1 MVNDGWPYVV
11 VVHVLYATRKFP
23 PSTGGMETQ
32 SYDTWR
38 GLQEAGA
45 RVTLVHK
52 GRHDVHHVW
61 WIPFALTR
69 IWHVIRTDRPD
80 VVLLGDAFMNAI
92 ATRMLRAL
100 RMPHATMVMGLD
112 VTFDSN
118 IYRKFVVRH
127 LRSAPLIIAHS
138 RATAAAVRAAGVS
151 EDRMR
156 ILSLA
161 VEAPEVQA
169 PRAQARAALA
179 RDLGVD
185 PDATVLLTVGR
196 LVRRKGVAWFVDQ
209 VLPKVG
215 GNWVYLVAGEGAA
228 RARIESAVRRHGLA
242 DRVRLLGLVDDETR
256 ETLFCGADLFV
267 QPNIKVYG
275 DMEGFGLVN
284 VESAVRD
291 TPVLAARLE
300 GIQDAVS
307 DGETGWLV
315 PSEDADEW
323 RDRLSALVDDRPA
336 LADAGL
342 RFGENARKLYSLE
355 RYREEL
361 LGMLREVATDGTTAA
376 DLAPAPGHDHRHR
389 R

>member
-1 MVNDGWPYVV
+1 
-11 VVHVLYATRKFP
+11 
-23 PSTGGMETQ
+23 
-32 SYDTWR
+32 
-38 GLQEAGA
+38 
-45 RVTLVHK
+45 
-52 GRHDVHHVW
+52 VW

-92 ATRMLRAL
+92 ASPMLRVL
-100 RMPHATMVMGLD
+100 RIPHATMVMGLD

-118 IYRKFVVRH
+118 VYRKFVVRH
-127 LRSAPLIIAHS
+127 LRAAPLIIAHS

-156 ILSLA
+156 VLTLA

-169 PRAQARAALA
+169 PRPEARAALV
-179 RDLGVD
+179 RDLGLEPD
-185 PDATVLLTVGR
+185 PTVLLTVGR

-209 VLPKVG
+209 VLPRVG
-215 GNWVYLVAGEGAA
+215 GNWVYLVAGEGPA
-228 RARIESAVRRHGLA
+228 RARIEAAVRRHGLA
-242 DRVRLLGLVDDETR
+242 DRVRLLGLVTDETR
-256 ETLFCGADLFV
+256 ETLFRGADLFV

-300 GIQDAVS
+300 GIQDAVT

-355 RYREEL
+355 RYREQL
-361 LGMLREVATDGTTAA
+361 LGMLREVAADGTTAA
-376 DLAPAPGHDHRHR
+376 DLAPETDHRHR
-389 R
+389 W

>member
-1 MVNDGWPYVV
+1 M
-11 VVHVLYATRKFP
+11 VHVLYATRKFP

-52 GRHDVHHVW
+52 GWHDVHHVW

-69 IWHVIRTDRPD
+69 MWHVIRTDRPD

-92 ATRMLRAL
+92 ATRMLRVL
-100 RMPHATMVMGLD
+100 RMPHATLVMGLD

-118 IYRKFVVRH
+118 LYRKYVVRH
-127 LRSAPLIIAHS
+127 LRAAPLIIAHS

-151 EDRMR
+151 EGRMR
-156 ILSLA
+156 ILTLA
-161 VEAPEVQA
+161 VEAPDVQE
-169 PRAQARAALA
+169 PRSQARATLV
-179 RDLGVD
+179 RDLGLD

-209 VLPKVG
+209 VLPNVG
-215 GNWVYLVAGEGAA
+215 GNWVYVVAGEGPA
-228 RARIESAVRRHGLA
+228 RARIEAAVRRHRLG
-242 DRVRLLGLVDDETR
+242 DRVHLLGLVSDDRR
-256 ETLFCGADLFV
+256 ETLFRGADLFV
-267 QPNIKVYG
+267 QPNIRVYG

-291 TPVLAARLE
+291 TPVLASRLE
-300 GIQDAVS
+300 GIQDAVT

-336 LADAGL
+336 LAEAGQ

-355 RYREEL
+355 RYRERL
-361 LGMLREVATDGTTAA
+361 VGMLREVAAAGTTAA
-376 DLAPAPGHDHRHR
+376 DLADDAEAAPEPGPRNR